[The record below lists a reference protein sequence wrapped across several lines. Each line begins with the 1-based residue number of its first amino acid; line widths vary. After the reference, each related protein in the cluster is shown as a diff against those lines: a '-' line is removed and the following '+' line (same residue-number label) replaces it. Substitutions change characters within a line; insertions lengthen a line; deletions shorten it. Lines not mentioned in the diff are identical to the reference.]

1 MIQLGKI
8 QELEI
13 VKTTDNGVYLAEPA
27 DSTTTESSSADLP
40 VDRILLPRNQS
51 PKQPRLGMRI
61 RVFVYKDS
69 EDRPIA
75 TTTIPP
81 LTLGTLAVLPV
92 KEVSKIGAFL
102 NWGLAKDL
110 LLPFKE
116 QISRV
121 KEGDSVLVT
130 LYIDKSKRLCA
141 TTKVYDALQTD
152 SDYKVNDKV
161 TGMVYEIIDSFG
173 AFVAV
178 DNRYS
183 ALIPKRELFRS
194 LKPGD
199 FIEARVSTVHEDC
212 KLDLSLR
219 EQTHIQLNVDADA
232 VYKKLCAAG
241 GFLPFH
247 DKSDPELIKQ
257 EFALSKNAFKRAI
270 GHLMKD
276 GKITIS
282 NSGIKAVG
290 MDSSAANYN
299 RPLR

>member
-27 DSTTTESSSADLP
+27 AVSAAPSDADLP

-51 PKQPRLGMRI
+51 PKQPCLGMKI

-116 QISRV
+116 QTTRV

-141 TTKVYDALQTD
+141 TTKVYDFLQKD
-152 SDYKVNDKV
+152 SNYKVNDKV
-161 TGMVYEIIDSFG
+161 TGLVYEIIDSFG

-183 ALIPKRELFRS
+183 ALIPKRELFQHV
-194 LKPGD
+194 KPGD
-199 FIEARVSTVHEDC
+199 FIEARVSAVHEDG

-219 EQTHIQLNVDADA
+219 EQTYLQLDKDAEA
-232 VYKKLCAAG
+232 VYKKLCQAG

-247 DKSDPELIKQ
+247 DKSDPEEIKQ
-257 EFALSKNAFKRAI
+257 EFSLSKNAFKRAI

-282 NSGIKAVG
+282 GSGIKAVG
-290 MDSSAANYN
+290 MDSSAASYSKPV
-299 RPLR
+299 R